1 MVWITATPATKS
13 RATGSQGM
21 VESSPVSAVL
31 LSSVT
36 GAGESALAAELRE
49 SVGPRVD
56 VSAAGRDKAASVPDS
71 GANAPLTRA

>member
-1 MVWITATPATKS
+1 
-13 RATGSQGM
+13 M

-49 SVGPRVD
+49 SVVVAPGVD
-56 VSAAGRDKAASVPDS
+56 VSAAGRDGAASVPDS
-71 GANAPLTRA
+71 GANGPLTRA